1 MERVYVVVQIWPHG
15 GDGFSVVAVFRD
27 YEAAH
32 AEARA
37 IGIDQCRVLATH
49 LK

>member
-1 MERVYVVVQIWPHG
+1 MERVYVLIQLHPHG
-15 GDGFSVVAVFRD
+15 GDGFSVVAVFRN

-32 AEARA
+32 EEARA
-37 IGIDQCRVLATH
+37 IGVDQCRVLATH